1 ALHVRLIYVGGLTGK
16 IFNMSDELLQNLYY
30 ILACEIESDDDNLK
44 NGSWTK
50 YFYNTSSVVKIM
62 GNICERMEKNCSD
75 NYSKRQSAL
84 RQIRDIIAHDETLS
98 GCKMSNSLIYE
109 VISMASFWGLLFLLQ
124 VLPMLYRS
132 LFRRDEIV
140 AMKPPP
146 GPVMRCFSRFRV
158 ACERLATPWSLPGKV
173 LGIIWSV
180 FSVASFVFYLYQTV
194 SHYRFIRFCQD
205 QVDKI
210 FAYVDLGFNVFFFV
224 YFFIRYI
231 ASANKASFLV
241 APHSLMEICTIGP
254 SICTLFSDDKHS
266 LFNFLRA
273 IRLAAIK
280 EVLISF
286 NLISSA
292 TSKSLISLI
301 IGMICF
307 WSTLAGLIH
316 LVENLDNFW
325 TFMGPRVFEPCK
337 ALDFFN
343 SFYMLIITASTVGY
357 GDIYPKTTLGQ
368 LTIMI
373 CIVVAGTYFL
383 TSVPALISLYLENRI
398 NKKSNFCTG
407 IGQRHIV
414 LTGAIESGT
423 ASAFLSDFYNPTRWN
438 GSININAHLKCC
450 ALYSG
455 TLPSVTQWLFHG
467 MTGRVRTIRG
477 SCVNP
482 RDLTDV
488 KAYSA
493 NAIVILS
500 QLLPADKNED
510 DYDNYMRAMTVK
522 LNFPDVRTIV
532 QIHSIYN
539 KFSYYYLTGWRNKSA
554 YNSLWDLDT
563 VICNDQIVNGLM
575 GMNCMAPGFST
586 LIINLLCST
595 EVEKTDLFQQ
605 YKWRSFYNFG
615 LTATFHCAR
624 FTRSFRGMSFKAA
637 CAIIYDRWG
646 IILLGVSVDQANC
659 NYSSTIINPSCDP
672 DFVINPSIMKA
683 FVICKDPKDLNRFET
698 YCNYC
703 KNKADGICT
712 CDGNAAS
719 EIVPKTEAVQR
730 SVAEKLLRDKQM
742 RKNALF
748 SKNNPEL
755 VGLELCDS
763 KKEGK
768 NQKEASDLNIYH
780 RWEEIALR
788 PNCVGDRQLE
798 EKFRHDIEEG
808 RGDPALGIMSTHHG
822 ALSATD
828 TWRYER
834 SRRPI
839 ADISSTLHWAPNR
852 RCRLLDI
859 EEATDV
865 PWVGHV
871 VVCVLGDVTY
881 PVGLA
886 ALLLPLRSR
895 LIDPSQLRDVVVLG
909 DADNLAS
916 VEWKH
921 VRNFRQVY
929 FVRGSGMFT
938 DHLVSCRVHVAS
950 AVTVLKVSGGSGSNG
965 GNGGGSSQSGGG
977 GGSGGGNDEGESGGG
992 NGGNGSSEIEMR
1004 GQEAFGLADTDAVVC
1019 AENVRA
1025 VVIGRR
1031 GEYYYREKFHLTVRL
1046 SCPQVASFF
1055 SDLKERDRDYQHS
1068 DIIRTQAFA
1077 EGLVISDTQLATLA
1091 SATFHCPEV
1100 AQFLQALIQGSNQM
1114 TVDNFIGSHVG
1125 MPSELDIE
1133 RAMLLSTSY
1142 SFRIAQLS
1150 IRDKPL
1156 CEMFDSFNSKTIYWE
1171 ELYIRSLEHF
1181 GIICLGIYQLRNK
1194 NRLMAKKKKAS
1205 GRFVYTFPSRRTVVD
1220 VSDKVFCILP
1230 DPKKGQK
1237 SPKSNLAKIQRANPG
1252 QTGSKTDLE
1261 NDRLNKKYFS
1271 GSLSNASNPVKDGD
1285 EYDAT
1290 PDNSFNFVSPY
1301 DPDDE
1306 QL

>member
-1 ALHVRLIYVGGLTGK
+1 
-16 IFNMSDELLQNLYY
+16 
-30 ILACEIESDDDNLK
+30 
-44 NGSWTK
+44 
-50 YFYNTSSVVKIM
+50 
-62 GNICERMEKNCSD
+62 
-75 NYSKRQSAL
+75 
-84 RQIRDIIAHDETLS
+84 
-98 GCKMSNSLIYE
+98 
-109 VISMASFWGLLFLLQ
+109 
-124 VLPMLYRS
+124 
-132 LFRRDEIV
+132 
-140 AMKPPP
+140 
-146 GPVMRCFSRFRV
+146 
-158 ACERLATPWSLPGKV
+158 
-173 LGIIWSV
+173 
-180 FSVASFVFYLYQTV
+180 
-194 SHYRFIRFCQD
+194 
-205 QVDKI
+205 
-210 FAYVDLGFNVFFFV
+210 
-224 YFFIRYI
+224 
-231 ASANKASFLV
+231 
-241 APHSLMEICTIGP
+241 
-254 SICTLFSDDKHS
+254 
-266 LFNFLRA
+266 FNFLRA

-407 IGQRHIV
+407 IGQRKSHKFSIGNSKSHKFSIGNSKSHKFSIGNSKSHKFSIGNSKSHKFSIGNSKSHKFSIGNSKSHKFSIGNSKIGNSKSHKFSIGNSKSHKSSIGNSKSHKFSIGNI

-522 LNFPDVRTIV
+522 LNFPD
-532 QIHSIYN
+532 
-539 KFSYYYLTGWRNKSA
+539 FSYYYLTGWRNKSA

-839 ADISSTLHWAPNR
+839 ADISSTCTGR
-852 RCRLLDI
+852 RTGAAASLTSMCR
-859 EEATDV
+859 
-865 PWVGHV
+865 G
-871 VVCVLGDVTY
+871 
-881 PVGLA
+881 
-886 ALLLPLRSR
+886 
-895 LIDPSQLRDVVVLG
+895 QLRDVVVLG
-909 DADNLAS
+909 DADWRASSGNTEIFAKSTLFGAPGSPTSQLRPRRVLTVVLATR
-916 VEWKH
+916 
-921 VRNFRQVY
+921 RN
-929 FVRGSGMFT
+929 SGE
-938 DHLVSCRVHVAS
+938 RV
-950 AVTVLKVSGGSGSNG
+950 
-965 GNGGGSSQSGGG
+965 
-977 GGSGGGNDEGESGGG
+977 
-992 NGGNGSSEIEMR
+992 
-1004 GQEAFGLADTDAVVC
+1004 QEVGLAD
-1019 AENVRA
+1019 NFR
-1025 VVIGRR
+1025 
-1031 GEYYYREKFHLTVRL
+1031 
-1046 SCPQVASFF
+1046 P
-1055 SDLKERDRDYQHS
+1055 KE
-1068 DIIRTQAFA
+1068 
-1077 EGLVISDTQLATLA
+1077 E
-1091 SATFHCPEV
+1091 
-1100 AQFLQALIQGSNQM
+1100 
-1114 TVDNFIGSHVG
+1114 
-1125 MPSELDIE
+1125 
-1133 RAMLLSTSY
+1133 
-1142 SFRIAQLS
+1142 
-1150 IRDKPL
+1150 
-1156 CEMFDSFNSKTIYWE
+1156 
-1171 ELYIRSLEHF
+1171 
-1181 GIICLGIYQLRNK
+1181 
-1194 NRLMAKKKKAS
+1194 AS

-1220 VSDKVFCILP
+1220 VSDKV
-1230 DPKKGQK
+1230 
-1237 SPKSNLAKIQRANPG
+1237 
-1252 QTGSKTDLE
+1252 TGSKTDLE

-1306 QL
+1306 QLMAGRAVRSAAIEFFKRSTSTALIGLARRSSAAIACRHFLKKILQLPEEDGGRHPSTGDSSSTPTTGEGVWQRVNSSSRNSLPTKLPQQILEATAAATADSRGVPSGSAAVGAEKCSRTSGSVEFTIRESSI